1 MDLIKARVSNYK
13 CVLDSDWFTLEPL
26 TCLVGKNE
34 SGKTAVLEA
43 IEKLSSARP
52 EREDFTS
59 TDFPRVL
66 GQPSSETAIEAV
78 FVLSDDEYQALADIA
93 GTEEAITSRE
103 VTVSKGYDNK
113 LTWDLPLVHSACVK
127 ALVDA
132 SGLAD
137 DESAQLAKCGTTSAL
152 IKALSEVADPSARQ
166 TAFLTELRERFPHG
180 HLTAEATAYVE
191 EQLPLFVYYSNY
203 DRLPGRVSINQI
215 QAHVANN
222 TVESLPGGQVFLSL
236 LSMVG
241 LSLEDLVGA
250 TSWEPLIARLES
262 VAAKT
267 SRQIFKYWSQNK
279 NLKVRFMPHAGY
291 PGDDAPFNTG
301 NVFETRIENTRHDAT
316 IILDERSTGFIW
328 FFSFLVWFSE
338 VQKQHGDNLVVLLD
352 EPGLT
357 LHAKAQ
363 NDLLRYINDELLT
376 KYQVIYTTHSPFMVD
391 PADVRTVRTVQD
403 VDGPGEEV
411 LGTKVGDQVL
421 SADGD
426 TLFPLRAALGYDISQ
441 TLFVGEHTLL
451 VEGPSDLLYLQ
462 WASSELQAAGRTR
475 LDPRWTVTPCGGIS
489 KIQSFL
495 ALFGGNKLHVAVLT
509 DHGQG
514 DKAKVRDLRASDLLR
529 DGHVFTADQYAEDPA
544 KGEGD
549 TEDILGSAAY
559 ASLVNAAYKLPAKN
573 RVKVPSKDRPARIVL
588 AVEEHFRTLPAEVNE
603 YDHYTPAAHLIRNPD
618 VLTGAEKSLALDRF
632 ESLFAALNALL

>member
-1 MDLIKARVSNYK
+1 MDLIRARVSNYK
-13 CVLDSDWFTLEPL
+13 CVLDSDWFRLEPL

-43 IEKLSSARP
+43 LEKLSSARP
-52 EREDFTS
+52 ERADFSS

-66 GQPSSETAIEAV
+66 GEPSGETAIEAV
-78 FVLSDDEYQALADIA
+78 FALSDHEYESLADIA
-93 GTEEAITSRE
+93 GTEDAITSRE
-103 VTVSKGYDNK
+103 VTVSKGYDNT
-113 LTWDLPLVHSACVK
+113 LEWSLPLDHAACVRV
-127 ALVDA
+127 LVDD

-137 DESAQLAKCGTTSAL
+137 DESEALAGCNTASAL
-152 IKALSEVADPSARQ
+152 IKALSEVAEPSARQ
-166 TAFLTELRERFPHG
+166 TAFLTELVERFPAKS
-180 HLTAEATAYVE
+180 LTGTVTRYL
-191 EQLPLFVYYSNY
+191 EQHLPLFVYYSNY
-203 DRLPGRVSINQI
+203 DRLPGRVSINQL
-215 QAHVANN
+215 QTHVKNN
-222 TVESLPGGQVFLSL
+222 TVESLTGGPVFLSL

-241 LSLEDLVGA
+241 LSLDDLVSA
-250 TSWEPLIARLES
+250 TSWEPLVAKLES
-262 VAAKT
+262 VAART

-316 IILDERSTGFIW
+316 IILDERSTGFVW

-363 NDLLRYINDELLT
+363 HDLLRYIREELLP

-391 PADVRTVRTVQD
+391 PANVGSARTVQD
-403 VDGPGEEV
+403 VDGDDETI
-411 LGTKVGDQVL
+411 LGTKVGDRAL

-462 WASSELQAAGRTR
+462 WASSELGGEGRTR

-509 DHGQG
+509 DHGHG
-514 DKAKVRDLRASDLLR
+514 DKAKVRDLRASQLLR
-529 DGHVFTADQYAEDPA
+529 DGHVFTADEYSEDPTV
-544 KGEGD
+544 GEGD
-549 TEDILGSAAY
+549 TEDILGASAY
-559 ASLVNAAYKLPAKN
+559 ATVVNAAYKLQVKK
-573 RVKVPSKDRPARIVL
+573 RVKVTSKDRPTRIVP
-588 AVEEHFRTLPAEVNE
+588 AVEEHFRTLPADVDE
-603 YDHYTPAAHLIRNPD
+603 YDHYAPAAHLIKHPD
-618 VLTGAEKSLALDRF
+618 VLTGRERSQALDRF
-632 ESLFAALNALL
+632 EALFTALNALL